1 MSSFAILTDSTSD
14 LKVEFQEKYEIE
26 VIQGHIILPD
36 KTDVI
41 SFQKWEKFNREDFYN
56 DLKANPD
63 GYSTAPP
70 SVGEFAKAFEE
81 HIKKGEDVLCITIS
95 SGISG
100 AYGFALQAKDLVIE
114 KYPDAKIM
122 VVDSLRYGPG
132 FGLLSVHASMKRA
145 EGLSM
150 TEVFDYVEAHK
161 NEFHQAGWLD
171 DLSFVAKKGRL
182 THAKAFFG
190 TLAGVK
196 PIGENDYNGL
206 TTVLGKAK
214 GAKQAYA
221 VLLEYM
227 EKTIVNPE
235 EQIIFIAQTN
245 RYDQAVKYREMIIEK
260 FHPKDVVINDV
271 FPTCGIN
278 IGPGLMA
285 AFYMGTPISK
295 DLSVE
300 REIIEKALGNN

>member
-1 MSSFAILTDSTSD
+1 MSNFAILTDSTSD
-14 LKVEFQEKYEIE
+14 LKEEFQKQYDIE

-36 KTDVI
+36 KTDII
-41 SFQKWEKFNREDFYN
+41 SFQKWERFSREDFYN

-70 SVGEFAKAFEE
+70 SVGEFAKAFEAHAE
-81 HIKKGEDVLCITIS
+81 KGEDILCITIS

-100 AYGFALQAKDLVIE
+100 AYGFALQAKDLVAE
-114 KYPDAKIM
+114 KYPDVNIM

-145 EGLSM
+145 EGMSLK
-150 TEVFDYVEAHK
+150 EVFDYVEAHK

-227 EKTIVNPE
+227 EKTIINPE

-245 RYDQAVKYREMIIEK
+245 RYDQAVKYKDMIIEK

-295 DLSVE
+295 DLSTE
-300 REIIEKALGNN
+300 RDIIEKALGSN